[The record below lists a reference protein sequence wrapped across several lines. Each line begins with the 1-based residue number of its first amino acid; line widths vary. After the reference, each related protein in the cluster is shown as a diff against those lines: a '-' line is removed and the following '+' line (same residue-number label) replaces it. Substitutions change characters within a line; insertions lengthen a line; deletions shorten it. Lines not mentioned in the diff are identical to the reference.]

1 MTFHNINDVTFFET
15 SPYFSC
21 NSLKQNVISRAPPI
35 PTLPI
40 PKTLQVYSR
49 WPPSNPSPNNAIDV
63 SSNVTGPQTVIID
76 SLPTSPLSLAP
87 VELLANKTNLRI
99 ALKKGICS
107 TRNPHPSYNF

>member
-35 PTLPI
+35 PTLPS

-63 SSNVTGPQTVIID
+63 SY

-87 VELLANKTNLRI
+87 VELLANETNLRI